1 MKTILF
7 LDITDLL
14 PINEETDADHEVAY
28 LQRQVDLPFPP
39 EKDGWVWFTD
49 NPGEGD
55 IFDAAVIN
63 EPPDVYCPNGKRP
76 FVAAFC
82 RLAFKPEV
90 TFDYVVHRLLTAGWR
105 KVPDETVGPL
115 AVSRAIRQAW
125 YVERDKEE

>member
-49 NPGEGD
+49 NPGEGE
-55 IFDAAVIN
+55 IFDACVISDT
-63 EPPDVYCPNGKRP
+63 PDVYCPNGKRP

-82 RLAFKPEV
+82 RLAFKPDFS
-90 TFDYVVHRLLTAGWR
+90 FDDIVHRLLVAGWR
-105 KVPDETVGPL
+105 KVPEETVGPL
-115 AVSRAIRQAW
+115 AISRGIRQVW
-125 YVERDKEE
+125 HMERDQED

>member
-14 PINEETDADHEVAY
+14 PIEEDDDVDEVAF

-39 EKDGWVWFTD
+39 ERDGWVWFTD
-49 NPGEGD
+49 NPGEGE
-55 IFDAAVIN
+55 IFDACVIS

-82 RLAFKPEV
+82 RLAFKPDFS
-90 TFDYVVHRLLTAGWR
+90 FDDIVHRLLVAGWR
-105 KVPDETVGPL
+105 KVPEETVGPL
-115 AVSRAIRQAW
+115 AISRRIRQVW
-125 YVERDKEE
+125 PMERDQED